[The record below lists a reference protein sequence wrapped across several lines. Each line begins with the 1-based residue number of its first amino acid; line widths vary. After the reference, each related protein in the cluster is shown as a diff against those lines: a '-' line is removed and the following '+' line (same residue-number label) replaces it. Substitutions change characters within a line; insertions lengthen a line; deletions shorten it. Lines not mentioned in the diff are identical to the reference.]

1 MVVDRRTS
9 KFLSN
14 QNGVMKSRMLSM
26 IKKELFDSPGTFIF
40 YFYIFYNY
48 NKGNLYGLKY
58 ISLYFYLVEL
68 KNITYVSPEDL
79 YKIFEKF
86 AAKYISKGLCLV
98 DKTKI
103 PMSEVIDLSS
113 QIEKRILENNVVLSF
128 DDKFSA
134 SEDSLR
140 TLAFEMVRSRCIRG
154 KELRTSFKQ
163 LDKVYHLDD
172 IETKEALKDKRQ
184 LPLPFCCL
192 PSCECTEFLMKD
204 MIKTLP
210 SLIKT
215 KLDKFVVELEVL
227 DKIVVNSLLKS
238 SEVTSSSQLRKKISR
253 RPLVDNRSEKMK
265 TEIMKEFLENL
276 IISKECKNITY
287 QKLMEKEVTT
297 YKDNKVQM
305 ETLNEVDNMKGTT
318 TSNMSKSE
326 SSNTISDND
335 KTSKENNNGVIEN
348 KVLPS
353 TIDDDSNGKPN
364 KKDVAVNQGF
374 EGVTK
379 SDDNKDGNIS
389 PQQSGVVSSEDTE
402 TSTISISN
410 TKSSINTAE
419 RKVVTK
425 ANAVESEIKSRT
437 TIRSITTPL
446 PRVTSTN
453 SIISTTRAAT
463 QRTTRRPGGLF
474 NRTPS
479 RRQTTT
485 APTTT
490 LATTVTTTKNFRLLT
505 TSAASTTTQP
515 PTTIAKRRFN
525 PFLRNVF
532 NRG

>member
-1 MVVDRRTS
+1 
-9 KFLSN
+9 
-14 QNGVMKSRMLSM
+14 
-26 IKKELFDSPGTFIF
+26 
-40 YFYIFYNY
+40 
-48 NKGNLYGLKY
+48 
-58 ISLYFYLVEL
+58 
-68 KNITYVSPEDL
+68 
-79 YKIFEKF
+79 
-86 AAKYISKGLCLV
+86 
-98 DKTKI
+98 
-103 PMSEVIDLSS
+103 MSEVIDLSS
-113 QIEKRILENNVVLSF
+113 QIEKMILENNVVLSF
-128 DDKFSA
+128 DDKFTA

-140 TLAFEMVRSRCIRG
+140 TLAFEMIRSRCIRG
-154 KELRTSFKQ
+154 RELRTSFKQ

-287 QKLMEKEVTT
+287 QKLMKNESTT

-318 TSNMSKSE
+318 TSNISKPE

-335 KTSKENNNGVIEN
+335 KTSKENNNRVIEN
-348 KVLPS
+348 QVLPS
-353 TIDDDSNGKPN
+353 TIDNDNGRNPN
-364 KKDVAVNQGF
+364 NKEVAINQVV
-374 EGVTK
+374 ERVTK
-379 SDDNKDGNIS
+379 SEVNTDGNIS
-389 PQQSGVVSSEDTE
+389 SSQSGVVTSEDTG
-402 TSTISISN
+402 TNTVLISV
-410 TKSSINTAE
+410 TKPSINTAQTQ
-419 RKVVTK
+419 VVTK
-425 ANAVESEIKSRT
+425 SNAVESGITSRT
-437 TIRSITTPL
+437 TIRSISTTPI

-453 SIISTTRAAT
+453 RITSTTREAA

-485 APTTT
+485 TPTTT
-490 LATTVTTTKNFRLLT
+490 FATTVTTTKNFRLLT